1 MVQNVSDHN
10 ANTVLLAGQAVDRAT
25 VQGLKTASA
34 KSGVSFQFLLAKA
47 SQESSLNASATAES
61 SSATG
66 LFQFTRGTW
75 LDMLKRFGSQYGY
88 SDLSRQILETP
99 SGKLAVTDDAAE
111 KRILAL
117 RKDPEASALMA
128 AEFARDNAASLEST
142 LGRAPDGPELYLA
155 HFLGANGAQSLLAAP
170 PGQSAASVLPAAAKA
185 NPSVFTAPDGHAR
198 TAREVVD
205 LIRSR
210 FSNQLARYA
219 DAGATTA
226 ADGITDVA
234 PMPARAPTAH
244 AAALGKFDLHG
255 SLGDITKSPAQMMM
269 LDQLLKI
276 ISTDPMASTDEED
289 EQNADPFR
297 PLSSGALKGSD
308 WAEAMTRHMVAA
320 SRAPEARRAYNPP
333 PGPQNLDDKV

>member
-47 SQESSLNASATAES
+47 SQESSLNASAQADT

-75 LDMLKRFGSQYGY
+75 LDMLKRYGSQYGF

-117 RKDPEASALMA
+117 RNDPEASALMA
-128 AEFARDNAASLEST
+128 AEFARDNAASLESS

-155 HFLGANGAQSLLAAP
+155 HFLGANGAQALLAAP
-170 PGQSAASVLPAAAKA
+170 PGQTAASVLPAAAKA
-185 NPSVFTAPDGHAR
+185 NPAVFTAPDGHAR
-198 TAREVVD
+198 SAREVVE
-205 LIRSR
+205 LVRGR

-219 DAGATTA
+219 DAGTQTS
-226 ADGITDVA
+226 DLA
-234 PMPARAPTAH
+234 PLPARPTAPAQN
-244 AAALGKFDLHG
+244 AAMGKFDLRG
-255 SLGDITKSPAQMMM
+255 SLGDITRSPAQMMM

-276 ISTDPMASTDEED
+276 ISADPMFISGEED
-289 EQNADPFR
+289 EDNADPFR
-297 PLSSGALKGSD
+297 PLGSGTLKGSD
-308 WAEAMTRHMVAA
+308 WAEAMSRHLVTA

-333 PGPQNLDDKV
+333 AGPQALDDKV

>member
-47 SQESSLNASATAES
+47 AQESSLNASATADS

-75 LDMLKRFGSQYGY
+75 LDMLKRYGSQYGFA
-88 SDLSRQILETP
+88 DLSRQILETP

-117 RKDPEASALMA
+117 RNDPETSGLMA
-128 AEFARDNAASLEST
+128 AEFARDNAAALEGA

-170 PGQSAASVLPAAAKA
+170 PGTSATALLPAAAKS
-185 NPSVFTAPDGHAR
+185 NPAVFTAPDGHVR

-219 DAGATTA
+219 DAGTTTA
-226 ADGITDVA
+226 DVA
-234 PMPARAPTAH
+234 PIPTHPTQAASSH
-244 AAALGKFDLHG
+244 AAFGKFDLRG
-255 SLGDITKSPAQMMM
+255 SLGDINKSPAQMMM
-269 LDQLLKI
+269 LNQLLSI
-276 ISTDPMASTDEED
+276 ISQDPMVSTDEED
-289 EQNADPFR
+289 EENLDPFR

-308 WAEAMTRHMVAA
+308 WAEAMTRHMVSA
-320 SRAPEARRAYNPP
+320 SRAPDARRAYNPP
-333 PGPQNLDDKV
+333 PGPQALDDKV

>member
-1 MVQNVSDHN
+1 M
-10 ANTVLLAGQAVDRAT
+10 
-25 VQGLKTASA
+25 
-34 KSGVSFQFLLAKA
+34 
-47 SQESSLNASATAES
+47 
-61 SSATG
+61 
-66 LFQFTRGTW
+66 
-75 LDMLKRFGSQYGY
+75 
-88 SDLSRQILETP
+88 
-99 SGKLAVTDDAAE
+99 
-111 KRILAL
+111 
-117 RKDPEASALMA
+117 
-128 AEFARDNAASLEST
+128 
-142 LGRAPDGPELYLA
+142 
-155 HFLGANGAQSLLAAP
+155 
-170 PGQSAASVLPAAAKA
+170 
-185 NPSVFTAPDGHAR
+185 FTAPDGHAR

-226 ADGITDVA
+226 ANGITDMT
-234 PMPARAPTAH
+234 PTRAPAPH

-276 ISTDPMASTDEED
+276 ISADPMASTDEED

-308 WAEAMTRHMVAA
+308 WAEAMTRHMVSA